1 MAYVAPHNSLSRT
14 CGLGCSFIDG
24 IRGTPS
30 RREAGVSRYPFL
42 RQPCSGLVRPLRR
55 LSAARPCGGLRKT
68 PFLPAGALL
77 PGLGQKRG
85 GCPPSWLSTL
95 VRISSLAAA
104 FAAYHPNPA
113 SGRKPALGVRPEHA
127 GPLAPSRAI
136 AECPPSAAFFFRWAS
151 PRCRARNAHLR
162 KGQAAARR
170 LHACAPAAGYPPPG
184 NGASGYCFFP
194 LLNA

>member
-1 MAYVAPHNSLSRT
+1 MAYVAPHNSLTVLAAWAVPLST
-14 CGLGCSFIDG
+14 ASGV
-24 IRGTPS
+24 
-30 RREAGVSRYPFL
+30 RRPAKGGWCFPVPFL
-42 RQPCSGLVRPLRR
+42 QWPCSGLVRPLRR
-55 LSAARPCGGLRKT
+55 LSAARPCGGLRKA
-68 PFLPAGALL
+68 PFLPVRGSP
-77 PGLGQKRG
+77 PGLGTEKRG
-85 GCPPSWLSTL
+85 LPPSWLSTL

-127 GPLAPSRAI
+127 GPLLLRGQSL
-136 AECPPSAAFFFRWAS
+136 
-151 PRCRARNAHLR
+151 NAHR
-162 KGQAAARR
+162 PQPSFSDGHRHDAGRGTRTFGKVR

>member
-1 MAYVAPHNSLSRT
+1 MTYVAPHNSLSRT

-24 IRGTPS
+24 IRRTPS
-30 RREAGVSRYPFL
+30 RQGR
-42 RQPCSGLVRPLRR
+42 LVFPGTLLAIAVFR
-55 LSAARPCGGLRKT
+55 LSAATAPVERGAPLRGTAESPFPSGQGLSSRAWDRKEGVAPLLVIHPCTDLFACRRLCGVSPKSGKRKEAC
-68 PFLPAGALL
+68 PWRQAGA
-77 PGLGQKRG
+77 R
-85 GCPPSWLSTL
+85 
-95 VRISSLAAA
+95 R
-104 FAAYHPNPA
+104 
-113 SGRKPALGVRPEHA
+113 
-127 GPLAPSRAI
+127 PLAPSRAI

-194 LLNA
+194 LPNA